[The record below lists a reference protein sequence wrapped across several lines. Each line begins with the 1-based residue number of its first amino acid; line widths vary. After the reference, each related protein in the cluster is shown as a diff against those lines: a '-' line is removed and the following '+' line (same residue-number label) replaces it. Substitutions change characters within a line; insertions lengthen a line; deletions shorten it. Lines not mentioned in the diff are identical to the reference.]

1 MQIIQ
6 SIRDKGAIFVIVVI
20 ALSLIGFIL
29 MDSRQGGSTM
39 FGGNT
44 NNVGKV
50 NGEEISISDFNKR
63 VKEMED
69 MEEQRNGQRPSGTR
83 TYQIRDQLWNQMVAE
98 KIFYKEAAKLGITFT
113 PKELTHIL
121 LSNDPSNPFL
131 QQGLADPNTGQLD
144 MAKAQEALSNIKK
157 FTGARKDAVNAQ
169 IVDPLKL
176 STIVNKY
183 SGLLSA
189 SAYYPAWMQEQEKAE
204 AKNFANIS
212 YVSIPYGEISDSAVK
227 VTDADIDAYV
237 QKHK

>member
-44 NNVGKV
+44 NDVGKV
-50 NGEEISISDFNKR
+50 NGEEISIADFNKR

-98 KIFYKEAAKLGITFT
+98 KYF
-113 PKELTHIL
+113 
-121 LSNDPSNPFL
+121 
-131 QQGLADPNTGQLD
+131 
-144 MAKAQEALSNIKK
+144 IKK
-157 FTGARKDAVNAQ
+157 QQN
-169 IVDPLKL
+169 
-176 STIVNKY
+176 
-183 SGLLSA
+183 SA
-189 SAYYPAWMQEQEKAE
+189 LHLRQKSLHIYY
-204 AKNFANIS
+204 
-212 YVSIPYGEISDSAVK
+212 
-227 VTDADIDAYV
+227 
-237 QKHK
+237 